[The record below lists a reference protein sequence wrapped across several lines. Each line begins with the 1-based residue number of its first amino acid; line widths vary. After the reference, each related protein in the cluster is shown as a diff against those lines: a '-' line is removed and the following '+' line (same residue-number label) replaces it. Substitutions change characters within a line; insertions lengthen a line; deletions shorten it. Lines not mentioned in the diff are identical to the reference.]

1 MKTKFSAY
9 CTFHNLPALL
19 RLLVLFAGAFL
30 MVGFGAFST
39 ASAANPIVIRSTLIP
54 GPDQGMDG
62 PTAPAVVLADLDNG
76 FAAGIV
82 RYVYG
87 GYIWVDVYAPFVWL
101 ERDNSATLFKLR
113 DDLATVE
120 SRYITSAVTPR
131 GDTVVGGVV
140 FLESATFAPWV
151 WTRER
156 GLEFLDTPYP
166 FSLTGGAGAVT
177 DDGQLIAG
185 NVGDVVRPP
194 GQAAIW
200 KERVFETLPS
210 SQPWSEVGSRFEPQ
224 QPYHQHP
231 MTSDGKIIVG
241 ASGRTSDQMQAT
253 SWVNGVERP
262 LETGLAVSSVAAFV
276 TQEGV
281 VFGTGVLGDGRIVM
295 MRWESNGK
303 LNMIQAP
310 SGLSVVDLS
319 SIDSKGNTA
328 GGALALRASC
338 IVSGDP
344 ACDRAPFVWTNPPNG
359 PVGGVFTILPEN
371 GHEHFFTFSSVSDVS
386 DQGTAIGSLIAGV
399 RGEGDPPDVAFL
411 WRKDT
416 GLVIVNDLLPYRRP
430 DFYRGERVSRDGNR
444 VLITGNSSQVT
455 EQTTNSFIFDLRWPT
470 DH

>member
-1 MKTKFSAY
+1 MKTKSVACSAL
-9 CTFHNLPALL
+9 HNLPVLL
-19 RLLVLFAGAFL
+19 RLSVLLAGVFL
-30 MVGFGAFST
+30 MLGFGAFST
-39 ASAANPIVIRSTLIP
+39 ASAARPIVIRTTLIP

-62 PTAPAVVLADLDNG
+62 PTGPTVVLADLDNG

-87 GYIWVDVYAPFVWL
+87 GYIWVDVYAPFLWL

-120 SRYITSAVTPR
+120 SRYITSAVTPD
-131 GDTVVGGVV
+131 GHTVVGGVV
-140 FLESATFAPWV
+140 FLKSATFAPWV

-166 FSLTGGAGAVT
+166 FSMTGGAAAVT
-177 DDGQLIAG
+177 NDGKLIAG
-185 NVGDVVRPP
+185 SVGDFVHPP

-200 KERVFETLPS
+200 KERLFETLPS

-231 MTSDGKIIVG
+231 MTPDGKIIVG

-253 SWVNGVERP
+253 SWVNRVERP
-262 LETGLAVSSVAAFV
+262 LDTGHAVSSVAVFV
-276 TQEGV
+276 TVEGV
-281 VFGTGVLGDGRIVM
+281 IFGTGVLEDGRIVM
-295 MRWESNGK
+295 MRWESNGN

-310 SGLSVVDLS
+310 NGLSVVDLS

-338 IVSGDP
+338 IESGDP

-386 DQGTAIGSLIAGV
+386 DQGTAIGSLIAGA
-399 RGEGDPPDVAFL
+399 RTDGDPPDVAFL

-416 GLVIVNDLLPYRRP
+416 GLVIVNDLVPYRRP
-430 DFYRGERVSRDGNR
+430 DLYRGDRVSRDGNR
-444 VLITGNSSQVT
+444 VLVTGDPPQAT
-455 EQTTNSFIFDLRWPT
+455 EQATKSLILDLRWPT